1 MTLNVDG
8 LQVAYGAIRAIS
20 SASLSVE
27 EGEAVALIGSNGAGK
42 STLLRAISG
51 MLTPVEGNV
60 HYRDKPITGRP
71 VHTIARL
78 GIAHV
83 PEGRRLFPRMT
94 VEENLI
100 LGAFGRRDADVK
112 TDLERQLDL
121 FPRLR
126 ERLTQEAGTLSG
138 GEQQM
143 VALARALMS
152 RPSLLLLDEPSLGL
166 YPLMAATVFR
176 AIAEIHR
183 EGTSILLVEQNAA
196 QAFGVTSRGYVM
208 AAGEI
213 VRGGS
218 TEDLRVDPMVR
229 DIYLGATIQ

>member
-1 MTLNVDG
+1 VTLKVES

-20 SASLSVE
+20 SASLTVE

-51 MLTPVEGNV
+51 MLAPVEGSV
-60 HYRDKPITGRP
+60 HYLGEPITGRP

-94 VEENLI
+94 VEENLV
-100 LGAFGRRDADVK
+100 LGAFGRRDTRVKADM
-112 TDLERQLDL
+112 DHQLDL

-126 ERLTQEAGTLSG
+126 ERLDQEAGTLSG

-152 RPSLLLLDEPSLGL
+152 RPRLLLLDEPSLGL
-166 YPLMAATVFR
+166 SPLMATTVFR
-176 AIAEIHR
+176 AIADIHR
-183 EGTSILLVEQNAA
+183 EGTSLLLVEQNAA

-218 TEDLRVDPMVR
+218 TEQLRVDPMVR